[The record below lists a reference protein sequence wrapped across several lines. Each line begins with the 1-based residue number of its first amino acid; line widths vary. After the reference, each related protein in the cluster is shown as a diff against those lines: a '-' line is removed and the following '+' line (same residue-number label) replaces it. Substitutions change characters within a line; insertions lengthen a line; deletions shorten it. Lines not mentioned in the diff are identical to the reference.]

1 MVDFV
6 SVYDNLLSIDECNS
20 FVNYID
26 QIENNSLLFPDQGNE
41 RAHRINQKAINFSQ
55 HYDLTAWTWIG
66 DKFFPVIQEC
76 VNDYMETYSVLLRG
90 KFLIYDVKTKKIPA
104 GGGFHDW
111 HYENTDCLS
120 STRTFVIQLYLNTI
134 EEGGETEFLY
144 LNKRINAEAGRLI
157 IFPSGFTHTHR
168 GNPPIGKS
176 KYILTSWALSQS

>member
-6 SVYDNLLSIDECNS
+6 SVYDNLLSIDECYS

-104 GGGFHDW
+104 GGG
-111 HYENTDCLS
+111 
-120 STRTFVIQLYLNTI
+120 
-134 EEGGETEFLY
+134 GGKALHG
-144 LNKRINAEAGRLI
+144 LDSARRIDKLLVCALVRWAGVV
-157 IFPSGFTHTHR
+157 
-168 GNPPIGKS
+168 
-176 KYILTSWALSQS
+176 